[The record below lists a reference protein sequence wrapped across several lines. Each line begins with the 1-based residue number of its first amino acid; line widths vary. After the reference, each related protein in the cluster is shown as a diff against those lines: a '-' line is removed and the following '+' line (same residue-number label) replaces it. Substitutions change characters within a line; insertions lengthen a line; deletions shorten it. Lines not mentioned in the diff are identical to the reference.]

1 MTLPLKWKLITFLL
15 PLTLLANPTTP
26 KWNLYP
32 SYYRHLHRMPKS
44 LSKQIFFKA
53 NTTQKVVALTF
64 DDGPLGKT
72 AKLLRFLHAHHTP
85 ATFFLLAP
93 QLSAAKARR
102 YDDPLFEVGLH
113 GYHHYDFRKLS
124 PRKVTWELDRALRLF
139 HKHNLHPRYFRPPY
153 GMVSPTLLHAL
164 TQRHL
169 HTILWSI
176 DSQDWNHYRGQKYL
190 RNILTTLTP
199 GSIILMHD
207 QSESLKTLEKLI
219 EGIRGKGY
227 QIVPLSRLEEMGSLV
242 P

>member
-1 MTLPLKWKLITFLL
+1 MTLPPKWKLIAFLL
-15 PLTLLANPTTP
+15 PFTLLANSTP
-26 KWNLYP
+26 PQWNLYP

-44 LSKQIFFKA
+44 LSSHIFFKA
-53 NTTQKVVALTF
+53 NTTEKVVALTF
-64 DDGPLGKT
+64 DDGPLVKT

-113 GYHHYDFRKLS
+113 SYHHYDFRKLS
-124 PRKVTWELDRALRLF
+124 PKRVNRELDHALKVF
-139 HKHNLHPRYFRPPY
+139 AKYDLHPRYFRPPY
-153 GMVSPTLLHAL
+153 GMVSSTLLNAL

-169 HTILWSI
+169 QTILWSI

-190 RNILTTLTP
+190 HNILTTLTP

-207 QSESLKTLEKLI
+207 QSESLKTLEKLL
-219 EGIRGKGY
+219 EGIRAKGY
-227 QIVPLSRLEEMGSLV
+227 RIVPLNTLVRMGSLV

>member
-1 MTLPLKWKLITFLL
+1 MTLPLKWKLIISLL
-15 PLTLLANPTTP
+15 PLTLLANPAP
-26 KWNLYP
+26 PQWNLYP
-32 SYYRHLHRMPKS
+32 SYYRHLHPMPKT

-53 NTTQKVVALTF
+53 NTTEKVVALTF
-64 DDGPLGKT
+64 DDGPRGKT

-93 QLSAAKARR
+93 QLNATNARR

-113 GYHHYDFRKLS
+113 SYHHYDFRKLS
-124 PRKVTWELDRALRLF
+124 PKQVNWELDHALKF
-139 HKHNLHPRYFRPPY
+139 FAKYDLHPRYFRPPY
-153 GMVSPTLLHAL
+153 GMVSSTLLHAL

-169 HTILWSI
+169 QTILWSI
-176 DSQDWNHYRGQKYL
+176 DSQDWNRYRGQKYL

-207 QSESLKTLEKLI
+207 QSESLKTLGKLL
-219 EGIRGKGY
+219 EGIRAKGY
-227 QIVPLSRLEEMGSLV
+227 RIVPLSELIGMESLV

>member
-1 MTLPLKWKLITFLL
+1 MILPSKGKLIAFLL
-15 PLTLLANPTTP
+15 PLALLAHPTLP

-44 LSKQIFFKA
+44 LSNHIFFKA
-53 NTTQKVVALTF
+53 NTTKKVIALTF

-113 GYHHYDFRKLS
+113 SYHHYDFRKLS
-124 PRKVTWELDRALRLF
+124 PKRVYWELDHALKVF
-139 HKHNLHPRYFRPPY
+139 AKYDLHPRYFRPPF
-153 GMVSPTLLHAL
+153 GMVSSILLNAL

-176 DSQDWNHYRGQKYL
+176 DSRDWNRYRGQKYL
-190 RNILTTLTP
+190 HNILTTLTP

-207 QSESLKTLEKLI
+207 QSESLKTLGKLL
-219 EGIRGKGY
+219 EGIRAKGY
-227 QIVPLSRLEEMGSLV
+227 RIVPLNTLVRMGSLV